1 MDRSTSLDSKIA
13 TAEKSLARYK
23 CKYEMAVK
31 KLAALREQKMNME
44 KKAIF
49 EAYERSPRSF
59 HEVIMFLRG
68 TPAVEDID

>member
-1 MDRSTSLDSKIA
+1 MDRSTALDNKIA

-23 CKYEMAVK
+23 SKYDMAVK
-31 KLAALREQKMNME
+31 KLAGLREQKMNME
-44 KKAIF
+44 KKTIF

-68 TPAVEDID
+68 TPAVEDVD